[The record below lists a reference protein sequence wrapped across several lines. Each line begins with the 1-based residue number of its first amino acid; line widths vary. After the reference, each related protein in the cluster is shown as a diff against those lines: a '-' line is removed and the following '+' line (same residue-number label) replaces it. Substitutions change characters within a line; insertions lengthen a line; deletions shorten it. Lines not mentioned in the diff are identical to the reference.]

1 MQRRTLG
8 VQFVGAI
15 PRTTVYYTSI
25 TYVEEEASM
34 RFAIEWLTLLLCVL
48 IVTILFIPVEAVAS
62 LFRRCCSR
70 NREKTGNWIMRFS
83 QESEGGTC
91 CRRKS
96 KSTCLHG
103 SKQQGQSQDT
113 DGSPRVKKEETNVSD
128 E

>member
-15 PRTTVYYTSI
+15 LRTTVYYTSI
-25 TYVEEEASM
+25 IYVEEEASM

-62 LFRRCCSR
+62 LFRRCCWRSKK
-70 NREKTGNWIMRFS
+70 KTGNWIMRFS
-83 QESEGGTC
+83 QESGGGTC
-91 CRRKS
+91 CQRKS
-96 KSTCLHG
+96 QSTCLHG
-103 SKQQGQSQDT
+103 SKQQGQSQAT
-113 DGSPRVKKEETNVSD
+113 VGSQKVKEVSNESD